1 MYVFSLYNANIW
13 DITCE
18 GVYMGKFLTRLIQSM
33 LVGYFVL
40 TVVGGI
46 SLPANLIYLI
56 VTFILLSTTVFLS
69 SVLLNFLTI
78 RENFVTSFLMCTI
91 LCIGV
96 FFLMDGFMPGF
107 ELEVYTFEGLD
118 TGNLVINPFEVTK
131 VFTIVYAS
139 VVYSFITSVLN
150 VLEKSA

>member
-1 MYVFSLYNANIW
+1 
-13 DITCE
+13 
-18 GVYMGKFLTRLIQSM
+18 MGKFLTRLIQSM

-96 FFLMDGFMPGF
+96 FFLMDGFMPG
-107 ELEVYTFEGLD
+107 
-118 TGNLVINPFEVTK
+118 
-131 VFTIVYAS
+131 
-139 VVYSFITSVLN
+139 LN
-150 VLEKSA
+150 